1 MSAAIAM
8 GQLIAD
14 GITNVKY
21 GSAGIG
27 GGRGENGGDVTISG
41 GYVVSH
47 GQSGANAIG
56 KSTEGSS
63 SGSLDISNGLMVHAG
78 SDDQHTSVMAANAR
92 VSACRNNSFVKIM
105 PCGHKGAAS
114 YTDNGDGTYTINEE
128 SCIYCGIAGEQT
140 CHHTFEEYGYWNWSS
155 HWNSGHVPN
164 PGNSVRICATC
175 EIPTDYIANADV
187 VATPYYDTLV
197 INRDGQLIHSN
208 EGVKAWVKKGI
219 IKWTVEQNY
228 DEVLTDK
235 WYFIASP
242 FIEGY
247 TPDTIMLSNTYDLYR
262 LNNTTWENFKNA
274 EEHPDFTTLNN
285 GTGYLYANSETFILR
300 LYGELK
306 PYSELEGANQVDVNQ
321 GWNLIGNPFACN
333 VNADR
338 VFYRMNDGGTG
349 VEAVENYSSTPI
361 APITGIIVNADAA
374 GTVTF
379 TKFTPAQASQ
389 PNNGSLQIT
398 LTQANTRSNAKI
410 DNAIVSFN
418 EGNALEKFYFGN
430 HAKIYIPQGG
440 KDYAIAFSDRAGEI
454 PLNFKATKN
463 GE

>member
-1 MSAAIAM
+1 M
-8 GQLIAD
+8 
-14 GITNVKY
+14 
-21 GSAGIG
+21 
-27 GGRGENGGDVTISG
+27 
-41 GYVVSH
+41 
-47 GQSGANAIG
+47 
-56 KSTEGSS
+56 
-63 SGSLDISNGLMVHAG
+63 
-78 SDDQHTSVMAANAR
+78 
-92 VSACRNNSFVKIM
+92 
-105 PCGHKGAAS
+105 
-114 YTDNGDGTYTINEE
+114 
-128 SCIYCGIAGEQT
+128 
-140 CHHTFEEYGYWNWSS
+140 
-155 HWNSGHVPN
+155 
-164 PGNSVRICATC
+164 RICATC

-379 TKFTPAQASQ
+379 TKVTPAQASQ

-440 KDYAIAFSDRAGEI
+440 KDYAITFSEGQGEMPI
-454 PLNFKATKN
+454 NFKATEN
-463 GE
+463 GEYTISVNPEGVDMAYLHLIDNMTGMDVDLLQTPYYTFTAKTNDYESRFKLVFATDDEDGTLTDTGTFAFNSNGNWIISNEGEATLQVIDINGRILSSETISGSVSKAIDVAPGVYILKLNDKVQKIVIR